1 VPQEVLMKPGALA
14 DEEWEIIREHPVVGE
29 RITRE
34 SPIFAEI
41 ADVIR
46 HHHERHD
53 GTGYPDGLVGGDIP
67 VAAAIIGLADA
78 YNAMTSPRPY
88 REAMPPARAIAELG
102 RCAGSQFAPYLV
114 DKFVQTLGAHDAD
127 YQVGHGDE
135 FSFDGHRD
143 AILAELR
150 RTRALAAPSALDPGA
165 LAI

>member
-1 VPQEVLMKPGALA
+1 
-14 DEEWEIIREHPVVGE
+14 VGE

-34 SPIFAEI
+34 SPVFAEI
-41 ADVIR
+41 ADIIR

-88 REAMPPARAIAELG
+88 RDALPPELAIAELG

-114 DKFVQTLGAHDAD
+114 EKFVQVIVERDPA
-127 YQVGHGDE
+127 YQVGNGDE

-150 RTRALAAPSALDPGA
+150 RTRALVASGTLDRGA